1 MDSLADKE
9 IRRDFQV
16 RVSAKAKA
24 KATETTRRPDAA
36 LSYLVVL
43 HNLAVSIGKGNGR
56 LRTRAELRMRD
67 VTYDCLSR

>member
-9 IRRDFQV
+9 IRRDFQI
-16 RVSAKAKA
+16 RVSAKA

-56 LRTRAELRMRD
+56 LRTRAED
-67 VTYDCLSR
+67 A